1 MFNTLVVIKQ
11 PAARMKFM
19 FQNSYVTLEHL
30 VWLLFP
36 YYVFRCPCVLSV
48 IEVILKLSTL
58 FNRTNNIH
66 IWQRL
71 CHEDWCTWSSRL
83 LLSDHYNNAASQ
95 LYVRVKILLAC
106 EKHVHDHII
115 LQTGGI
121 LAYVTLIPPPC
132 IEVPV
137 PSQESKPVMYLC
149 VGGIV
154 LESVFAIFY
163 YILELFLKCAF
174 FVFHWITR
182 TFTMYFSNIKK

>member
-121 LAYVTLIPPPC
+121 LARPWPYHFTNRGYFGLFNINPATLYWSAC
-132 IEVPV
+132 TK
-137 PSQESKPVMYLC
+137 SGK
-149 VGGIV
+149 
-154 LESVFAIFY
+154 
-163 YILELFLKCAF
+163 
-174 FVFHWITR
+174 
-182 TFTMYFSNIKK
+182 